1 VTVLRAALAVLLV
14 AAAGCRL
21 GTTVPKFAPALAPE
35 GVRTTL
41 TLRSGRVQGELLAVT
56 DTAFVIRR
64 YAETPPVALVPYRA
78 IHGSAF
84 HQVGAPVE
92 GGHPPR
98 ERDRERL
105 RLVSRF
111 PQGLSPEL
119 LQQLLAGYGQTELV
133 VLDR

>member
-1 VTVLRAALAVLLV
+1 MRGTTLVLV
-14 AAAGCRL
+14 ALLAGCRL
-21 GTTVPKFAPALAPE
+21 GTTLPEFVPARSPE

-41 TLRSGRVQGELLAVT
+41 RLRAGRVEGELLAVV
-56 DTAFVIRR
+56 DTALVLRR
-64 YAETPPVALVPYRA
+64 FADTPPIVLVPYRA
-78 IHGSAF
+78 IVAGAF
-84 HQVGAPVE
+84 HQVRASLE

-98 ERDRERL
+98 AADRERL

-119 LQQLLAGYGQTELV
+119 WQRLLAGYGQAEPV